1 MKGIL
6 RRPLALGSALFLL
19 LLFLFLTLPGLAALA
34 LPAGILCLIAAL
46 FTLGAVLLF
55 LPPASSP
62 ALRRGLLLTAGLLF
76 AASVALFSV
85 CRVTEYGQFR
95 KAAPYDGSIVEAE
108 LTVTEVEASTAY
120 SAVVVGKLHALD
132 GQSVELL
139 GRLELPYAATLS
151 AGDRI
156 ALSAEFTA
164 LSPIGDD
171 WFDRYDYSQGL
182 AFIAKGINEDYRLL
196 SHSDRTLS
204 VRLVEFRTLLR
215 RQFYPYLSMEETG
228 LVSALL
234 VGDQR
239 YLSGELSHQFRNLG
253 ISHTLA
259 VSGLHLGILCGSLL
273 WLMKKLRLPKM
284 AKLPILLPFLLFYM
298 VLVGSPSVFRAGG
311 MLLFTFLSHPA
322 GRRRDPITSLFV
334 TVTVICLLSPES
346 VLDVGL
352 LLSFFATFGMLLIAI
367 PLGRR
372 IQSLPRPL
380 QLPLSALAVTGAA
393 TLFTLP
399 FSVWCFGEWS
409 ILSPLANLVLV
420 PIVTLLLYLVPIL
433 LILSPFPPLAALP
446 ALLIRSFIKLLGLA
460 GDLFGGSDH
469 LLLPLSYS
477 AIQTMAMISIV
488 LVTLLCL
495 LQKTRPLSLAVA
507 VVFLGLAGG
516 YSAIHANG
524 LLHRQ
529 SVLPVTDVGN
539 DCLLVQAGTRTMLVD
554 HSEGE
559 YDFLA
564 DIMAAEEE
572 DPLVRVDTLMLTH
585 YHYRQ
590 ISAVTYLLQNGHLEY
605 LILPKP
611 CEDDRNIADTLAER
625 AKQSGCKV
633 RLYSANQPIVV
644 YHNFEV
650 EAEFLGRDDHP
661 LATITVRCGG
671 KRFVYSADVT
681 GDFSKEALQGTHRR
695 PAIYG
700 DDPRWG
706 KVIPFPS
713 A

>member
-19 LLFLFLTLPGLAALA
+19 LLFLFLTLPGLATLA

-55 LPPASSP
+55 LPPTSSP
-62 ALRRGLLLTAGLLF
+62 AFRRGLWLTAGLLF
-76 AASVALFSV
+76 AASIALFSV

-95 KAAPYDGSIVEAE
+95 KAEPYDGTIAEAE
-108 LTVTEVEASTAY
+108 LTVTEVEATTAY
-120 SAVVVGKLHALD
+120 STAVIGKLHTLD
-132 GQSVELL
+132 GQSVELY
-139 GRLELPYAATLS
+139 GRLNLPYAAALS

-156 ALSAEFTA
+156 ALAIEFTA

-182 AFIAKGINEDYRLL
+182 AFIAKGMDEDYRLL

-204 VRLVEFRTLLR
+204 VRLETFRTFLR
-215 RQFYPYLSMEETG
+215 RQFYPYLSIEETG
-228 LVSALL
+228 PVSALL
-234 VGDQR
+234 MGDRR
-239 YLSGELSHQFRNLG
+239 YLSGELSQQFRNLG

-273 WLMKKLRLPKM
+273 WLLKKLRLPQM
-284 AKLPILLPFLLFYM
+284 AKLPILLPLLLIYM

-311 MLLFTFLSHPA
+311 MLLFTFLAYPA

-334 TVTVICLLSPES
+334 TVAAICLLSPES

-352 LLSFFATFGMLLIAI
+352 LLSFFATYGILLIAL

-372 IQSLPRPL
+372 IQSLPSLLR
-380 QLPLSALAVTGAA
+380 LPLSALAVTGAA

-420 PIVTLLLYLVPIL
+420 PIVTLLLYLAPIL

-446 ALLIRSFIKLLGLA
+446 AQLIRGLIKLLGLA

-469 LLLPLSYS
+469 LLLPLSYPT
-477 AIQTMAMISIV
+477 IQTMATIAIV
-488 LVTLLCL
+488 LVTVLCL
-495 LQKTRPLSLAVA
+495 LPRTRPLSLAVA

-516 YSAIHANG
+516 YCTIHANN
-524 LLHRQ
+524 LLDRQ
-529 SVLPVTDVGN
+529 SVLPLTDVGN

-554 HSEGE
+554 HSEGG

-564 DIMAAEEE
+564 EIIAAEED
-572 DPLVRVDTLMLTH
+572 DPLVRVDALMLTH

-590 ISAVTYLLQNGHLEY
+590 ISAVTYLLPNGHLEY
-605 LILPKP
+605 LILPTP
-611 CEDDRNIADTLAER
+611 CEEDRNIADTLAQR
-625 AKQSGCKV
+625 AQHSGCKV
-633 RLYSANQPIVV
+633 RWYSADQPVVV

-650 EAEFLGRDDHP
+650 EADFLGRDDHP
-661 LATITVRCGG
+661 LAKITVRCGG
-671 KRFVYSADVT
+671 KQFVYSADVT
-681 GDFSKEALQGTHRR
+681 GDFSKEALQGTHER
-695 PAIYG
+695 PAIHG

-706 KVIPFPS
+706 KLIPFPS